1 MGRMFGHKKIQYK
14 PFYKARKD
22 KRLKVQC
29 IFATEKS
36 YGVHPIDGNLNLFY
50 DQMHAFAQHIHA
62 ADKQHIYNLK
72 KQGISTDPAPWVEP
86 EKEGYTPT
94 IRSLVNLNPDLNTVA
109 NLDEVSKET
118 VEPQTDPDLGK
129 MISKRQLQKKLT
141 GMNGKL
147 PATNN

>member
-1 MGRMFGHKKIQYK
+1 
-14 PFYKARKD
+14 
-22 KRLKVQC
+22 
-29 IFATEKS
+29 
-36 YGVHPIDGNLNLFY
+36 
-50 DQMHAFAQHIHA
+50 
-62 ADKQHIYNLK
+62 
-72 KQGISTDPAPWVEP
+72 
-86 EKEGYTPT
+86 
-94 IRSLVNLNPDLNTVA
+94 VNLNPDLNTVA